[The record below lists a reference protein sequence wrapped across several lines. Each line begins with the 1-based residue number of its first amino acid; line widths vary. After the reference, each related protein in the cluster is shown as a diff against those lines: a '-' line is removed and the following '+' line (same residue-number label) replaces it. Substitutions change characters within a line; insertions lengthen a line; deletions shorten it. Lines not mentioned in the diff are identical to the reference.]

1 MSRAAAPTRPVVALS
16 VGDPCGIGPEVAW
29 KLLAAGGLP
38 ARVLLLADARV
49 LQRDRGLAS
58 GPPAALPRRSADAFA
73 RGDEP
78 YALDE
83 ASDAAGRAAL
93 PTLPPHGRV
102 HAGAGAASHAW
113 VLRGADLAA
122 AGTVAALV
130 TGPIHKEA
138 WAAAGIGSIG
148 HTEALAARAGARR
161 VVMMLV
167 GGPLRVAL
175 ATIHVPLARVPG
187 LLTRDGIAADL
198 AIVDAELRARFG
210 VVAPRIAVCGCN
222 PHAGEGLLGPEDAA
236 VIAPAVAVARAAG
249 IDAVGPLPADA
260 AIPAAA
266 GGRYDAVLAMFHD
279 QGLPAVKTLAP
290 RTAVNVTLGLPFVRT
305 SVDHG
310 TAFDVA
316 GRGVATAASLHAA
329 LETAVA
335 LASRSTRAVGGPT

>member
-1 MSRAAAPTRPVVALS
+1 MSRPDRPVVALS

-29 KLLAAGGLP
+29 KLLAAGDLP
-38 ARVLLLADARV
+38 ARVLLLADGRAMD
-49 LQRDRGLAS
+49 RDRGLAS
-58 GPPAALPRRSADAFA
+58 GAPVGLPRRSAEAFA
-73 RGDEP
+73 RGNEP
-78 YALDE
+78 FALDE
-83 ASDAAGRAAL
+83 ASDAAGRGAL

-187 LLTRDGIAADL
+187 LLTREGIAADL
-198 AIVDAELRARFG
+198 AIVAADLRARFG
-210 VVAPRIAVCGCN
+210 VAAPRIAVCGCN
-222 PHAGEGLLGPEDAA
+222 PHAGEGGLLGPEDAA
-236 VIAPAVAVARAAG
+236 VIAPAVAAARAAG

-279 QGLPAVKTLAP
+279 QGLPTVKTLAP

-316 GRGVATAASLHAA
+316 GRGVATAASLRAA
-329 LETAVA
+329 LDTAVA
-335 LASRSTRAVGGPT
+335 LASRSTRGVGGPT

>member
-1 MSRAAAPTRPVVALS
+1 MTRPVVALS

-29 KLLAAGGLP
+29 KLLAAGDLP

-49 LQRDRGLAS
+49 LARDRALAP
-58 GPPAALPRRSADAFA
+58 GAPALPPLVDAEAFAAGDAPFALDAEADA
-73 RGDEP
+73 
-78 YALDE
+78 
-83 ASDAAGRAAL
+83 ASRAVL
-93 PTLPPHGRV
+93 PALPPHGRV
-102 HAGAGAASHAW
+102 HAGAGAAGHAW
-113 VLRGADLAA
+113 VLRGADLAR
-122 AGTVAALV
+122 AGTVDALV

-148 HTEALAARAGARR
+148 HTEALAARARAPR
-161 VVMMLV
+161 VVMMLA

-187 LLTRDGIAADL
+187 LLTVAGLLADL
-198 AIVDAELRARFG
+198 RIVRADLVARFG
-210 VVAPRIAVCGCN
+210 VSAPRIAVCGLN
-222 PHAGEGLLGPEDAA
+222 PHAGEGGLLGREDLD
-236 VIAPAVAVARAAG
+236 VIAPAVAAARAEG

-260 AIPAAA
+260 AVPAAA
-266 GGRYDAVLAMFHD
+266 DGRYDAVLAMFHD

-316 GRGVATAASLHAA
+316 GRGVATATSLRSA
-329 LETAVA
+329 LDLAVA
-335 LASRSTRAVGGPT
+335 LASRSTKGVGGPT